1 MNKNHQELM
10 GKKETSFITVMLI
23 TATVI
28 SLLGIQSCKKTAQ
41 PVIERRVETKPADAS
56 VKKEIK
62 TGWEDPDTYTV
73 MVVDE
78 SEEKAVNKAKIQI
91 LKDIINVRF
100 KLYGKYSKIAE
111 IKDEFNKPL
120 KNGEVISRR
129 DVEGGVEIYFTVR
142 YKNLKKMV
150 EKKQ

>member
-1 MNKNHQELM
+1 M

-23 TATVI
+23 TATI
-28 SLLGIQSCKKTAQ
+28 IALLSIQSCKKTAQ
-41 PVIERRVETKPADAS
+41 PVIERKVETKPANKSTA
-56 VKKEIK
+56 KKEIK

-100 KLYGKYSKIAE
+100 KLYGKYSKIAV
-111 IKDEFNKPL
+111 IKDEFDKPL
-120 KNGEVISRR
+120 KNGEVVSRR
-129 DVEGGVEIYFTVR
+129 DVEGGLEIYFSVR